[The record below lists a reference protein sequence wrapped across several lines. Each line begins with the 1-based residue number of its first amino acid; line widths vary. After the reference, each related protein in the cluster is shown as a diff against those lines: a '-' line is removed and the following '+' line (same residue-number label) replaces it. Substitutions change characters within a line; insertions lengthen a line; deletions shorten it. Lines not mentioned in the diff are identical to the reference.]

1 MDSTSTLHY
10 DGNAVNYY
18 ITFVI
23 LRKFKMVRYTQGHKE
38 ETRARIVDAAGRGF
52 RKQGYAGIGV
62 DGLAR
67 EAGVTHGG
75 FYGHFGSKAE
85 AFVAAVAAGLQEL
98 RAGVEAVRAEHGAG
112 WVGAFAAFYMGRK
125 RTCNLADACTL
136 PSLSV
141 EIERSDPAARAA
153 YQTEL
158 LRVMEAVA
166 AGLPGETD
174 AERTARAWVLLS
186 LLAGGVT
193 LARAVPDQAVAEQI
207 AAAIQKAA
215 SVFAESGS
223 FDAAAASTEALDP
236 GQPISKA

>member
-1 MDSTSTLHY
+1 
-10 DGNAVNYY
+10 
-18 ITFVI
+18 
-23 LRKFKMVRYTQGHKE
+23 MVRYTQGHKE
-38 ETRARIVDAAGRGF
+38 ESRARIVAAAARGF
-52 RKQGYAGIGV
+52 RTHGYGGIGV

-85 AFVAAVAAGLQEL
+85 AFKAAVVAGLQEL
-98 RAGVEAVRAEHGAG
+98 RAGIEAVRAERGAG
-112 WVGAFAAFYMGRK
+112 WLAAFADFYMGRK
-125 RTCNLADACTL
+125 RTCDLADACTL

-158 LRVMEAVA
+158 LGVMEAIA
-166 AGLPGETD
+166 AGLPGATD
-174 AERTARAWVLLS
+174 AERSARAWVVLS

-207 AAAIQKAA
+207 ATAVQKAA
-215 SVFAESGS
+215 ALLADGGAS
-223 FDAAAASTEALDP
+223 DTAAASTETTEP
-236 GQPISKA
+236 G